1 MRRQHQ
7 NRCRYVADVDR
18 HEGLPDFEQ
27 DVSQRAHPAER
38 HFGIARVAENS
49 EADVINALREAK
61 LAYQRSGPRLLRTAV
76 KAARDYGMGHEQIAT
91 ELNMTRQ
98 EVAAVVPE

>member
-1 MRRQHQ
+1 M
-7 NRCRYVADVDR
+7 A
-18 HEGLPDFEQ
+18 
-27 DVSQRAHPAER
+27 AK
-38 HFGIARVAENS
+38 S

-61 LAYQRSGPRLLRTAV
+61 PAYERTGPRLLRKAV
-76 KAARDYGMGHEQIAT
+76 MTARDYGMGHEQIAT